1 MGLTGIWAANRR
13 FAGFRA
19 MPLPFKSFLVT
30 AVTAGTAVTVAD
42 RASLAFERRRYGGP
56 EQQKV
61 VLPTHADWK
70 HKVPILTKARVH
82 GRLRCG
88 LVIIDGI

>member
-1 MGLTGIWAANRR
+1 
-13 FAGFRA
+13 
-19 MPLPFKSFLVT
+19 MPLPFKAFLVT

-56 EQQKV
+56 EQEKV

-70 HKVPILTKARVH
+70 HRVPSYERQ
-82 GRLRCG
+82 G
-88 LVIIDGI
+88 LIVDCVVG

>member
-1 MGLTGIWAANRR
+1 MAAGLTGIWAANRR
-13 FAGFRA
+13 FGGFRS
-19 MPLPFKSFLVT
+19 MPLPFKAFLVT

-56 EQQKV
+56 EQEKV

-70 HKVPILTKARVH
+70 HKVSFYERQWLMV
-82 GRLRCG
+82 GCVVG
-88 LVIIDGI
+88 